1 MKLPGLLLVFLAPHR
16 ATGLHSNFL
25 SHNDIIEFI
34 ANGHVYLKD
43 MLPQLREESFRVAHN
58 YARDEASKAYERY
71 SIEKLGCNETAMD
84 YLTRVENG
92 DGALALKD
100 CFEYAKDNRHEQSKP
115 FYQLVDL
122 HEHSKAI
129 AEIAM
134 GEHIASIAADLLQV
148 DRVRLFQT
156 RTFRKVPQKDK
167 TMEQIFNHATYMHTD
182 LKMVPID
189 TNQFFTFWC
198 PLRNVTSEDSVLT
211 YARGSHRDASS
222 KLWYGNASPRQL
234 QGTYEPE
241 REEEV
246 KFWKKKQCP
255 KEPQDPFFEFEEPEE
270 PACKIPP
277 LHVRR
282 GLNERF
288 QHKLKKRRGESQRIE
303 TEYSEINGGGK
314 DRYDIDIY
322 DKINL
327 GDCVA
332 HHGWLLHGATSQR
345 SSSGPREAIALSY
358 VHADDYKLLSK
369 EDREGIPFLEDGFED
384 EIVFWQW
391 YYDVKDGAIID
402 HPKLPLVWP
411 PQSKGMEPSVNET
424 NECDSTDNTES
435 LEDDMH

>member
-1 MKLPGLLLVFLAPHR
+1 VFLAPHR

-211 YARGSHRDASS
+211 YARGSHRDISHFM
-222 KLWYGNASPRQL
+222 WYGDGP
-234 QGTYEPE
+234 
-241 REEEV
+241 EEEDDDDEEAPEDR
-246 KFWKKKQCP
+246 CP
-255 KEPQDPFFEFEEPEE
+255 KEPKPPMFVFYPLQGE
-270 PACKIPP
+270 KVTRVPP
-277 LHVRR
+277 LQFRKGKKISSRR
-282 GLNERF
+282 ENKELNKISDEYDMINLQSNR
-288 QHKLKKRRGESQRIE
+288 HK
-303 TEYSEINGGGK
+303 
-314 DRYDIDIY
+314 IDIY
-322 DKINL
+322 QTINV
-327 GDCVA
+327 GDCIA
-332 HHGWLLHGATSQR
+332 HHGWLEHGATSQR

-358 VHADDYKLLSK
+358 VGADGYKLLSS
-369 EDREGIPFLEDGFED
+369 EDRNGEEFLFGDFRD
-384 EIVFWQW
+384 EIMFWQW
-391 YYDVKDGAIID
+391 YYDIKDGELID
-402 HPKLPLVWP
+402 HPKLPLIWP
-411 PQSKGMEPSVNET
+411 PQSKGTEAKSNRTEECDVVGHET
-424 NECDSTDNTES
+424 N
-435 LEDDMH
+435 